1 MTSLKMYKVVSLP
14 VGVAVTYEQ
23 VLETPAH
30 KSNEGLWVWVAGTFK
45 RDTAALEC
53 KGQLKEQA
61 RFLFRKSLTLPS
73 AAPC

>member
-1 MTSLKMYKVVSLP
+1 MTSLKMCKVVSLP
-14 VGVAVTYEQ
+14 VRVAVASEK

-30 KSNEGLWVWVAGTFK
+30 KGNEGPWVWVAGTFK

-53 KGQLKEQA
+53 KGPLKEQA